1 VPEYS
6 IYEAKARLSEVLR
19 LVKTRREVVITERGK
34 PIAKI
39 VPFDADDAES
49 LDQRVERLSTSGQLA
64 SASVSPR
71 DPLPARRRTRTSAPA
86 KNSGALQRFLADRD
100 E

>member
-1 VPEYS
+1 MAEYS
-6 IYEAKARLSEVLR
+6 IYETKTHLSEVLR

-39 VPFDADDAES
+39 VPIQQEDEES
-49 LDQRVERLSTSGQLA
+49 LDMRVDRLVSSGQIVPA
-64 SASVSPR
+64 SAAPAE
-71 DPLPARRRTRTSAPA
+71 PLPRARKVP
-86 KNSGALQRFLADRD
+86 GALQRFLEDRD